1 MRFFLAALS
10 LACVI
15 SCSTPAKA
23 TEPQHDLRF
32 PAGHML
38 DVRPFAKKVAD
49 YPRKRADRHVSR
61 HVRSGKSARPA
72 EKRTAALDHL
82 APAPLNAKVQ
92 EIITDCGSHIASG
105 FRPGARVRGSGSL
118 SNHAL
123 HRAYDLKG
131 NPACIYGKLHGW
143 PGGYSTDYHSAPG
156 GSHVHIS
163 YNPSKE
169 WGLRFVHNGG
179 RFARRHRGRVS

>member
-1 MRFFLAALS
+1 MRIFLAALLLVLVS
-10 LACVI
+10 GSALA
-15 SCSTPAKA
+15 S
-23 TEPQHDLRF
+23 EPVDQFRF
-32 PAGHML
+32 GPGPHFL
-38 DVRPFAKKVAD
+38 SPLKSVD

-61 HVRSGKSARPA
+61 KRHDSKLARTVGSGTGVAPRGLDPA
-72 EKRTAALDHL
+72 
-82 APAPLNAKVQ
+82 APAPLNVKVA
-92 EIITDCGSHIASG
+92 EIINDCGSHIASG
-105 FRPGARVRGSGSL
+105 FRPGARVRGSGAL

-131 NPACIYGKLHGW
+131 NPACIYSKLHGW

-179 RFARRHRGRVS
+179 RYARRHRGRVS

>member
-1 MRFFLAALS
+1 MRLILAALLLVLIS
-10 LACVI
+10 VPALAQE
-15 SCSTPAKA
+15 KA
-23 TEPQHDLRF
+23 DPLRF

-38 DVRPFAKKVAD
+38 DARPFARSLD
-49 YPRKRADRHVSR
+49 YPRAKKRAYHTASVK
-61 HVRSGKSARPA
+61 RSHGKLARPA
-72 EKRTAALDHL
+72 ESVAALDPH
-82 APAPLNAKVQ
+82 APVQLNSKVI
-92 EIITDCGSHIASG
+92 EIIQGCGSHIVSG
-105 FRPGARVRGSGSL
+105 FRPGATVHGRP

-131 NPACIYGKLHGW
+131 NPSCIYAHLQGW

-163 YNPSKE
+163 YNPNKE

-179 RFARRHRGRVS
+179 RYARRHGWRS